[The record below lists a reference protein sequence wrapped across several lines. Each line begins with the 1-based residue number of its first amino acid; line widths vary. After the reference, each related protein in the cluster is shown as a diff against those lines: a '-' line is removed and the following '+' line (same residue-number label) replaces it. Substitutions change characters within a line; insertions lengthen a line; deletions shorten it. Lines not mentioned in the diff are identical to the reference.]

1 MNFTYSLAKV
11 DFQDDDDLMLI
22 NYVDVL
28 SENVLYVVEMIVDHR
43 NNRLLYDENNPIQSI
58 KSLVSFQTNK
68 FFFLQKTKT
77 KLNEAFLRLIFDNY
91 LSVQIDRFSRSKE
104 RKN

>member
-68 FFFLQKTKT
+68 FFFLQKQKQNSTK
-77 KLNEAFLRLIFDNY
+77 
-91 LSVQIDRFSRSKE
+91 RFYD
-104 RKN
+104 